1 MVIGL
6 VKLLLIVFMCE
17 CAVEH
22 SWFTMTGMWGLLML
36 TMVFESMLKEG
47 DE

>member
-1 MVIGL
+1 MVIAL
-6 VKLLLIVFMCE
+6 VKLLLFVFMCE

-22 SWFTMTGMWGLLML
+22 SWFTLTGMWGLLIL
-36 TMVFESMLKEG
+36 ITVFESMLKEG